1 MTSLWLQPTLRIAA
15 TTTPIPQPPKTQ
27 LSRARSSPF
36 LLDEYP
42 SKLTIPELSL
52 AMNRDPD
59 DFAENDAIERAV
71 RELVG
76 AGLLHHHGT
85 FVLPTRA
92 ALYREALVMD

>member
-1 MTSLWLQPTLRIAA
+1 MATDHPTDRGQSDSGTPAA
-15 TTTPIPQPPKTQ
+15 EDAVAEGAV
-27 LSRARSSPF
+27 LAF

-42 SKLTIPELSL
+42 RKLTIPELSL
-52 AMNRDPD
+52 AMNRGPD